1 MKTNSFFT
9 KKISLYSVLGFFAL
23 IATSCGSYQNSSYYD
38 NDGVYGSNEK
48 PKQKEESRANSGYY
62 KEYFSNLN
70 KDNQQVFTDVE
81 KYSSNDVNNNNN
93 ENVSQNQSNYAGWG
107 SNPDNV
113 TVNIYGNNW
122 GWNNSYW
129 GYSGFG
135 GYYGNY
141 WGWNNGWYYPS
152 YGWNSWYGPS
162 WGWNYWYGPSWYGN
176 YGYGY
181 YGNNWGWN
189 NGYLGH
195 NYAYSGGRRNSN
207 FIGEGYGNYYGR
219 RSSTVT
225 GVPRNYNNLVT
236 PRSSVNTSTSP
247 RSSYS
252 NQNYNSPR
260 NYNNTPRT
268 YNNTPRSYN
277 NSNNNSNNTYTS
289 PRSYTPSNINTSPRS
304 YTPSSSNS
312 SPRSY
317 SGGGGGY
324 NGGGG
329 GRSSGG
335 GGGGRR

>member
-1 MKTNSFFT
+1 MSNNKNAIDMKTISFFT
-9 KKISLYSVLGFFAL
+9 KKISIYSLLGFFAL
-23 IATSCGSYQNSSYYD
+23 IVTSCGSYQNSSYYD
-38 NDGVYGSNEK
+38 NDGVYGSNDK
-48 PKQKEESRANSGYY
+48 PKQKEESKSNSGYY

-70 KDNQQVFTDVE
+70 KDNEQVFTDVD
-81 KYSSNDVNNNNN
+81 KYSSNDTNVNQN
-93 ENVSQNQSNYAGWG
+93 ESTNQNQSNYAGWG

-129 GYSGFG
+129 GYG

-152 YGWNSWYGPS
+152 WGWNSWYGTG
-162 WGWNYWYGPSWYGN
+162 WGWNYWLGPNWHGN

-181 YGNNWGWN
+181 YGNYWGWN

-207 FIGEGYGNYYGR
+207 FIGNEFGNYSGR
-219 RSSTVT
+219 RFSSVI
-225 GVPRNYNNLVT
+225 GVPRSYNNSVA
-236 PRSSVNTSTSP
+236 PRSSAN
-247 RSSYS
+247 S
-252 NQNYNSPR
+252 NIR

-268 YNNTPRSYN
+268 NYSNQNNNTPRNYNSNSTPRNYN
-277 NSNNNSNNTYTS
+277 NNTNST
-289 PRSYTPSNINTSPRS
+289 PRS
-304 YTPSSSNS
+304 YTPSSS

-317 SGGGGGY
+317 GGGGGSY
-324 NGGGG
+324 GGG
-329 GRSSGG
+329 GRSG

>member
-9 KKISLYSVLGFFAL
+9 KKISIYSLLGFFAL
-23 IATSCGSYQNSSYYD
+23 IVTSCGSYQNSSYYD

-195 NYAYSGGRRNSN
+195 NYAYSGGRRGSN
-207 FIGEGYGNYYGR
+207 FIGDSYYNYTGR
-219 RSSTVT
+219 RSNTVT
-225 GVPRNYNNLVT
+225 GVPRNYNNNVA
-236 PRSSVNTSTSP
+236 PRNTANYSNNNP
-247 RSSYS
+247 RTNYS

-260 NYNNTPRT
+260 NYNNTPR
-268 YNNTPRSYN
+268 SYY
-277 NSNNNSNNTYTS
+277 NNSNNTYS
-289 PRSYTPSNINTSPRS
+289 SPRS
-304 YTPSSSNS
+304 YTPSSSSS

-317 SGGGGGY
+317 NS
-324 NGGGG
+324 GG
-329 GRSSGG
+329 GRSSGSG
-335 GGGGRR
+335 GRSGGGRR